1 MTPRSPSRNRFVSLR
16 VKFLGVVLGAALAP
30 LVVLGVWLTQ
40 SAERS
45 GERLL
50 RTRLD
55 TAVNRISRDVGFR
68 WVRERSALLTIAES
82 PELRDALTKNDARFP
97 KSIPAS
103 RGVADIFESD
113 VQLAVVRD
121 SLAQPRWTVVSSG
134 DSLLL
139 RPFQRGDTAVVEGAE
154 GALPISFGIRARG
167 SSTEIGT
174 LEARLRGS
182 AIFESGA
189 ANAVGVG
196 AVLAVVDR
204 SGGAPIVPIP
214 FDPALLK
221 TDRFVW
227 TGEEWLAA
235 RNDLDEP
242 PVSLVAAAPIAPF
255 VSPFQQAA
263 RAGLI
268 ALAAVALGAF
278 LLTWFS
284 TTRLTRSLERLAS
297 SADAISRGD
306 LDQRVE
312 PVGRDEVSQVAEAFN
327 AMTQNLRETLRR
339 LSQHEAVA
347 AVGELASTIA
357 HEIRNP
363 MSVIRLRLQHAEE
376 QVDAGSPLAQ
386 SVSRALQEVERVE
399 RTVAGTLR
407 IAQSGRIE
415 LGPIDLHVAIDAA
428 RRTAAPEFAKHGVTL
443 DPLANGRAPLRM
455 LGNTAAMEQVLVN
468 LLVNAAQAAE
478 PGGHARLEIENTA
491 NRHVITVSDSG
502 RGFEADGARPSV
514 RAVLLDQGRR
524 NRSGS
529 HHREANRERA
539 RRRGHDREC
548 ARLGNARPCHAA
560 KVERCVTAHR
570 ADGRGVTTHCESRAS
585 MIEARSRVGVVVAS
599 RYHGCPL
606 WAERMQGERRVLTAV
621 IPR

>member
-1 MTPRSPSRNRFVSLR
+1 
-16 VKFLGVVLGAALAP
+16 
-30 LVVLGVWLTQ
+30 
-40 SAERS
+40 
-45 GERLL
+45 
-50 RTRLD
+50 
-55 TAVNRISRDVGFR
+55 
-68 WVRERSALLTIAES
+68 
-82 PELRDALTKNDARFP
+82 
-97 KSIPAS
+97 
-103 RGVADIFESD
+103 
-113 VQLAVVRD
+113 
-121 SLAQPRWTVVSSG
+121 
-134 DSLLL
+134 L
-139 RPFQRGDTAVVEGAE
+139 RPFQPGDTAVVEGAE
-154 GALPISFGIRARG
+154 GALPISFAIRARG

-182 AIFESGA
+182 ALFESGA

-221 TDRFVW
+221 TNRFVW

-235 RNDLDEP
+235 KSDLDEP

-268 ALAAVALGAF
+268 ALAVVAVGAF
-278 LLTWFS
+278 LLTWFF
-284 TTRLTRSLERLAS
+284 TTRLTLSLERLAL
-297 SADAISRGD
+297 SADAVSRGD
-306 LDQRVE
+306 LDQQVE

-347 AVGELASTIA
+347 AIGELASTIA

-376 QVDAGSPLAQ
+376 QVEAGSPLAQ

-428 RRTAAPEFAKHGVTL
+428 RRSAAPEFAKHGVTL
-443 DPLANGRAPLRM
+443 DTLPNRRAPLRM

-478 PGGHARLEIENTA
+478 PGGHARLEIETTA
-491 NRHVITVSDSG
+491 NRHLITVSDSG
-502 RGFEADGARPSV
+502 RGFETSELARAFEPFYSTKADGTGLGLTIVKRIVSAHGGEVAIESARGAGTRV
-514 RAVLLDQGRR
+514 R
-524 NRSGS
+524 
-529 HHREANRERA
+529 
-539 RRRGHDREC
+539 
-548 ARLGNARPCHAA
+548 
-560 KVERCVTAHR
+560 VTLPKLNDA
-570 ADGRGVTTHCESRAS
+570 
-585 MIEARSRVGVVVAS
+585 
-599 RYHGCPL
+599 
-606 WAERMQGERRVLTAV
+606 
-621 IPR
+621 

>member
-1 MTPRSPSRNRFVSLR
+1 MTPRSPSTNRFVSLR

-97 KSIPAS
+97 RSVPAS
-103 RGVADIFESD
+103 HGVTDIVESD

-134 DSLLL
+134 DSLVL
-139 RPFQRGDTAVVEGAE
+139 RPFQPGDTAVVEGAE

-167 SSTEIGT
+167 SSAEIGT
-174 LEARLRGS
+174 LDARLRGS

-189 ANAVGVG
+189 ANAIGVG

-204 SGGAPIVPIP
+204 NGGAPIVPIP
-214 FDPALLK
+214 FDPALLE
-221 TDRFVW
+221 TNRFVW

-235 RNDLDEP
+235 RSDLDEP
-242 PVSLVAAAPIAPF
+242 PVSLVAAAPLAPF
-255 VSPFQQAA
+255 VLPFQQAA

-268 ALAAVALGAF
+268 TLAAVALGAF

-312 PVGRDEVSQVAEAFN
+312 PVGQDEVSQVAEAFN

-376 QVDAGSPLAQ
+376 QVEAGSPLAQ

-415 LGPIDLHVAIDAA
+415 LGPIDLHSAIGAA
-428 RRTAAPEFAKHGVTL
+428 RRAVAPEFAKLGVTL

-478 PGGHARLEIENTA
+478 PGGHARLEIESTMSH
-491 NRHVITVSDSG
+491 HVLTVSDSG
-502 RGFEADGARPSV
+502 RGFEASELAHAFEPFYSTKDEGTGLGLTIVRRIVSAHGGEVAIESARGAETRV
-514 RAVLLDQGRR
+514 R
-524 NRSGS
+524 
-529 HHREANRERA
+529 
-539 RRRGHDREC
+539 
-548 ARLGNARPCHAA
+548 
-560 KVERCVTAHR
+560 VTLPKLNDA
-570 ADGRGVTTHCESRAS
+570 
-585 MIEARSRVGVVVAS
+585 
-599 RYHGCPL
+599 
-606 WAERMQGERRVLTAV
+606 
-621 IPR
+621 